1 MRDAFRAIG
10 ALMKP
15 GAPFALIVGHN
26 HRRDIDTPSHL
37 KGLAVSVGWKIEE
50 AVELQTYQRYGLH
63 SANAVA
69 IDGDRSTADGRNI
82 LHAVADTPE

>member
-1 MRDAFRAIG
+1 
-10 ALMKP
+10 MKP

-26 HRRDIDTPSHL
+26 HTVLSSIRRDIDTPSHL

-69 IDGDRSTADGRNI
+69 IGGDRSTADGRNI